1 MSKSGKRSDAKASQS
16 KSKSRRGNKS
26 NSRTSTISDETN
38 GRQQSAVMPEL
49 GEKLRRIN
57 ADQNGNN
64 VMSISHSLPRRSHR
78 GSSSR
83 KSYENPSSS
92 VMNKELENKM
102 ERMQRGGS
110 GSTSGR
116 RQEASRQQS
125 RRSSSSTKSDGRSR
139 RHSRPT
145 DAADTPHRRGHNG
158 RRTRPRQQSSSSDLY
173 LKPRVGSD
181 SNLGDDETAA
191 SSSSFNEG
199 SLPDLAIIPSEG
211 PSTQHSTSQ
220 ESTSQGIASV
230 GTFPGAFRVSNVGEV
245 GVPSSSLDETIHG
258 DEDEDSDIQTNSI
271 STGTTTTTT
280 GTTIRPGDGASPRS
294 GTINTHS
301 RSHTTSRMNRSAL
314 RSVSEEQ
321 GTMVEAVAARDHE
334 DELEEA
340 RQRGREEALEE
351 VTSSRTHHTAEIAVA
366 MPTDDD
372 DDDAEG
378 ESKDDGKRK
387 SRNAFCRAL
396 ICLGML
402 LILSIVVTT
411 VVLPILHR
419 SKPEVSSQLDE
430 NEESNAKVVVVYT
443 PPTQEECEA
452 IATGIILDDQ
462 LSLVHKSFYIHYDIT
477 LASDEDLAP
486 LFNAM
491 MRHIQENLIPIMAGC
506 GATDFLGTP
515 IALDDGLKN
524 ATNAIVNGKVAKE
537 SEASCS
543 SDGSSDNCRSY
554 VLLLDLYLNEEKTS
568 SSLIEVIRDSVNGEE
583 LAEALGFQ
591 FPGVDMEVN
600 VPLIVPTIDAT
611 VVPST
616 SYDLVTAVPTQ
627 APTRHP
633 HHFEPSRFVSRTVS
647 PTMGLPVTS
656 PGTTSSPSMMPISP
670 SLLSFEPTKGNG
682 QSSSSTN
689 EPSRATTTPPMQ
701 MVTPSPSDD
710 LSNTLTASPTRRP
723 TSPSTSLPTP
733 PPTLVGSKPTK
744 APTRHPTRS
753 PTRSPTLSPS
763 MIVTTIAPTPE
774 ISKSPTESPSS
785 SPSLSTTPAPTKKP
799 TLAPTNV
806 PSSIP
811 SKLSTSAPS
820 VLPSKAPTLAPTT
833 TAGSGGGAWCCSQ
846 SYKTCDITHGAC
858 NVNQFACEDSCLGTW
873 IQENSCTG
881 LARWSEC
888 TNDVTGCC
896 APAVCTNQGPTYK
909 QCL

>member
-1 MSKSGKRSDAKASQS
+1 MSEVSKTKDPNKDSQS
-16 KSKSRRGNKS
+16 KSKSRRQKKS
-26 NSRTSTISDETN
+26 KGGASSNVSDEKME
-38 GRQQSAVMPEL
+38 RQIVVMPEL
-49 GEKLRRIN
+49 GKKLRLMN
-57 ADQNGNN
+57 VDQNDNGPT
-64 VMSISHSLPRRSHR
+64 STRHDLPSRRRSQQR
-78 GSSSR
+78 SSSR
-83 KSYENPSSS
+83 HSAEVPPSVS
-92 VMNKELENKM
+92 MTKLESKM
-102 ERMQRGGS
+102 ERSQRQS
-110 GSTSGR
+110 GFSSPSADSEGR
-116 RQEASRQQS
+116 RRRHSHRNSSPNHGGGTSRRGHRS
-125 RRSSSSTKSDGRSR
+125 RRSYKRRSSHDSSALKSTM
-139 RHSRPT
+139 
-145 DAADTPHRRGHNG
+145 
-158 RRTRPRQQSSSSDLY
+158 
-173 LKPRVGSD
+173 GSD
-181 SNLGDDETAA
+181 SGDDTTAELTL
-191 SSSSFNEG
+191 SFN
-199 SLPDLAIIPSEG
+199 SRSIHDLASIAPDSA
-211 PSTQHSTSQ
+211 SQ
-220 ESTSQGIASV
+220 ESSQDITV
-230 GTFPGAFRVSNVGEV
+230 DPLPGAFRVSSEGEV
-245 GVPSSSLDETIHG
+245 SVPCSSADGLFDG
-258 DEDEDSDIQTNSI
+258 DDEDIDIQTNSI
-271 STGTTTTTT
+271 SAGTFWSTSD
-280 GTTIRPGDGASPRS
+280 TITMSTSYGERSRS
-294 GTINTHS
+294 GTITAHS
-301 RSHTTSRMNRSAL
+301 RSNNPRTGSRSIL
-314 RSVSEEQ
+314 RSVSEEH
-321 GTMVEAVAARDHE
+321 GIMLEAMVARDYG
-334 DELEEA
+334 DELKEA

-351 VTSSRTHHTAEIAVA
+351 VIGSRHRTAEIAVA
-366 MPTDDD
+366 MPSDNGNHDED
-372 DDDAEG
+372 E
-378 ESKDDGKRK
+378 DGGKGNKR
-387 SRNAFCRAL
+387 NTFCLAL
-396 ICLGML
+396 ICLGILITAVCVSIAML
-402 LILSIVVTT
+402 LLG
-411 VVLPILHR
+411 

-600 VPLIVPTIDAT
+600 VPLIVSTIDAT

-616 SYDLVTAVPTQ
+616 SYDLMTAVPTE
-627 APTRHP
+627 APTPHP
-633 HHFEPSRFVSRTVS
+633 HKFEPSRFVSRTVS

-682 QSSSSTN
+682 ST
-689 EPSRATTTPPMQ
+689 Q
-701 MVTPSPSDD
+701 IVTPSPTDN
-710 LSNTLTASPTRRP
+710 LSNTVTTRSTRSPTPFP
-723 TSPSTSLPTP
+723 TPLPTPLPTSLPTP
-733 PPTLVGSKPTK
+733 STTLVGSNPTK

-763 MIVTTIAPTPE
+763 MMFRTPTPE

-785 SPSLSTTPAPTKKP
+785 SPSLISTPAPTKTP
-799 TLAPTNV
+799 SLAPTNV

-811 SKLSTSAPS
+811 SKLPISAPS
-820 VLPSKAPTLAPTT
+820 VFPSSLPSVFPSKAPTKSPTLAPTT
-833 TAGSGGGAWCCSQ
+833 TAGGGTWCCSN
-846 SYKTCDITHGAC
+846 SLTTCDVAAGSC

-896 APAVCTNQGPTYK
+896 APAVCTNQGPSYK
-909 QCL
+909 QCI